1 MSSPAKKKPP
11 WPDTAGRTLV
21 PSLVFVLVDSSLVH
35 RSSPG
40 PLIGHRRWRFQDK
53 RQASRPFFPPSSSSD
68 LPASSPT
75 LMARSVFDRPP
86 TPYPAQPHPQPFT
99 RIEMAGAA
107 PMNLDAAVGPPTA
120 APPASSNLP
129 LAARIAPA
137 GAIAP
142 PFGRGPPPAYFGPN
156 PTRPRPAHGYR
167 RYNINGGWG
176 GFRGGFAP
184 GSNFRPRVS
193 VPPFYPNFNQGR
205 RTIVHPPSPGISVN
219 RTAIDIPFLPPAAP
233 QTRNLNSP
241 IAESVHSS
249 QAASPQASESHA
261 GTVEDF
267 LIPQSRV
274 PSPNPPGFYDP
285 EDYHRLT
292 RDQVES
298 LLDWRAQPERFNRY
312 DFAPQHFTD
321 LYESITTAMVHHFN
335 TYPAANAAERDSR
348 VRLFRFATRRY
359 RTMTRRV

>member
-1 MSSPAKKKPP
+1 MPTAAKDPP
-11 WPDTAGRTLV
+11 WPDTVGKTLTPSFVFALVGSKMV
-21 PSLVFVLVDSSLVH
+21 PRSLPGSL
-35 RSSPG
+35 
-40 PLIGHRRWRFQDK
+40 LGHWRWRFQDK
-53 RQASRPFFPPSSSSD
+53 RQANRPFFPSSSSST
-68 LPASSPT
+68 PIPSS
-75 LMARSVFDRPP
+75 MARSAFNRPP

-99 RIEMAGAA
+99 RIEMVDTV
-107 PMNLDAAVGPPTA
+107 PMNLDAAVGPPTS
-120 APPASSNLP
+120 APPVISTLP

-137 GAIAP
+137 GAIPP

-156 PTRPRPAHGYR
+156 PVRPRPSHGYR
-167 RYNINGGWG
+167 RYNINGSRG
-176 GFRGGFAP
+176 GFRGE
-184 GSNFRPRVS
+184 RLL
-193 VPPFYPNFNQGR
+193 
-205 RTIVHPPSPGISVN
+205 T
-219 RTAIDIPFLPPAAP
+219 LPP
-233 QTRNLNSP
+233 RNLNSP

-249 QAASPQASESHA
+249 RAASPQASESHA

-298 LLDWRAQPERFNRY
+298 LLDRRAQPERFNRY
-312 DFAPQHFTD
+312 DFTPQHFTD
-321 LYESITTAMVHHFN
+321 LYESITTAMVHHFT

-348 VRLFRFATRRY
+348 VRLFRFATCRY